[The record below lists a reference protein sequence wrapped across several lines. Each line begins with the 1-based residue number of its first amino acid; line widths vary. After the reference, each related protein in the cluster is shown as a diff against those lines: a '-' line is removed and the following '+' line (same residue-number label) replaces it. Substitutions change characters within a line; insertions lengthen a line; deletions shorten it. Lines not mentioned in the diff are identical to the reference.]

1 MSTSVTDSTQS
12 FVSVSN
18 QVEKLSSIFMDIGRS
33 CPRHQEIT
41 VLYPLS
47 KMLQAYILEYFI
59 VVVALC
65 RYLLKFGQKSAL
77 QQFTSSLSGG
87 ELKAFQYDLEKW
99 THSVEKEMQVSEFQQ
114 SSGFRALSRSVFESA
129 LYQQKLAAKKQVL
142 DLCSMYDYETVWKQT
157 RKVGNTSLY
166 TRFDKYKEWKD
177 RSHPGTI
184 VFTGKLG
191 SGKSVLLANI
201 VDDLSLSAERD
212 RPLVAYFFC
221 RHDLPESLQ
230 ARTILGSL
238 VRQMLRSIA
247 DFGKLSGVCQDVH
260 TTGDVNKMLEIVLQA
275 YPLTYKTFLVID
287 GLDECSEGEIATLVQ
302 ALRDIQA
309 KLKVFV
315 CASFRV
321 EPNKG

>member
-1 MSTSVTDSTQS
+1 MFTLVTDSTQS

-18 QVEKLSSIFMDIGRS
+18 HVDKLSSIFIDISRS
-33 CPRHQEIT
+33 CPRHQEIA

-47 KMLQAYILEYFI
+47 KMLQVYILEYFI

-65 RYLLKFGQKSAL
+65 RYLLKLGQKSAL

-99 THSVEKEMQVSEFQQ
+99 AHSVEKEMQVSEFQQ

-177 RSHPGTI
+177 RSYPGTI

-201 VDDLSLSAERD
+201 VDDLSLSTERD

-247 DFGKLSGVCQDVH
+247 DFDKLSGVCQDVH
-260 TTGDVNKMLEIVLQA
+260 TTGDINKILEIVLRA